1 MAFFWTGR
9 FLPLFVTQFL
19 GAMNDNLLKNAL
31 VMLVTYRI
39 AVATGGNAQ
48 ILVTLAA
55 GLFILPFFLF
65 SATAGQL
72 ADKYDRA
79 ALTRIIK
86 IVEISIMALASIG
99 FYAQS
104 VGLLLTALFGMGVH
118 STFFGPIKYA
128 LLPQHLADDE
138 LLSGNAYIEAG
149 TFLAILLGTIL
160 GGLLILQRHG
170 IVLIGSALLLVA
182 LAGYL
187 ASRKIPAAAGS
198 EPGLRINP
206 NLWAE
211 TWRIL
216 DDARAD
222 KQIFLCILGI
232 SWFWLV
238 GSTLI
243 AEFAPF
249 VRDVL
254 HAGPAVVTLLLTVF
268 SVGIGVG
275 SYLCNRLLRGRIQS
289 TYVPLAALAISAF
302 GVDLYFASRFFGT
315 TNEMLGV
322 GQFLDLPR
330 AWRVLA
336 DLFLM
341 AVSGGIYIVPLYAIM
356 QHRSPYEHRARV
368 IAANNVVNA
377 IFMVGAAVLTLLL
390 LALHFTIPGV
400 FLMVAIANLL
410 VAVYICRLLPDDL
423 LRSLAHRMVGGSG

>member
-1 MAFFWTGR
+1 
-9 FLPLFVTQFL
+9 
-19 GAMNDNLLKNAL
+19 
-31 VMLVTYRI
+31 
-39 AVATGGNAQ
+39 
-48 ILVTLAA
+48 
-55 GLFILPFFLF
+55 
-65 SATAGQL
+65 
-72 ADKYDRA
+72 
-79 ALTRIIK
+79 
-86 IVEISIMALASIG
+86 MALASIG

-160 GGLLILQRHG
+160 GRLLILQRHG
-170 IVLIGSALLLVA
+170 IVLICSALLLVA

-356 QHRSPYEHRARV
+356 QQRSPYEHRARV

-400 FLMVAIANLL
+400 FLMVAITNLL

>member
-9 FLPLFVTQFL
+9 FLPLFITQFL
-19 GAMNDNLLKNAL
+19 GAMNDTQLKNAL

-39 AVATGGNAQ
+39 AAASGGNAQ
-48 ILVTLAA
+48 ILATLAA

-86 IVEISIMALASIG
+86 VVEICIMAVACFG
-99 FYAQS
+99 FVAQS
-104 VGLLLTALFGMGVH
+104 VWLLLVALFGMGVH

-138 LLSGNAYIEAG
+138 LLPGNATIEAG

-160 GGLLILQRHG
+160 GGLLILQAHG
-170 IVLIGSALLLVA
+170 IVLISSSLLAVA
-182 LAGYL
+182 VVGYV
-187 ASRKIPAAAGS
+187 ASRRIPAAAGS

-206 NLWAE
+206 NFWAE
-211 TWRIL
+211 TWRIMGY
-216 DDARAD
+216 ARAD
-222 KQIFLCILGI
+222 KQIYLCILGI

-238 GSTLI
+238 GGTLL

-268 SVGIGVG
+268 SVGIGAG

-289 TYVPLAALAISAF
+289 TYVPLAALAISVF
-302 GVDLYFASRFFGT
+302 GVDLYFASRFFGPAGYV
-315 TNEMLGV
+315 LAAW
-322 GQFLDLPR
+322 QFLALPR

-336 DLFLM
+336 DLFFM
-341 AVSGGIYIVPLYAIM
+341 AVAGGVYIVPLYAIM
-356 QHRSPYEHRARV
+356 QHRSAAAHRARV
-368 IAANNVVNA
+368 IAANNVMNA
-377 IFMVGAAVLTLLL
+377 IFMVVAAILTMVL
-390 LALHFTIPGV
+390 LALHCTIPQV
-400 FLMVAIANLL
+400 FLFVALANLA
-410 VAVYICRLLPDDL
+410 VAVYICRLLPGDL
-423 LRSLAHRMVGGSG
+423 LRALAQRVAGGG